1 MKNFEIMSK
10 AQYEAHMTHVNAAA
24 NAFAKILEYAAKVD
38 AEKLSCMNELSKL
51 AADKN
56 VSEAFRAKRSQEVRQ
71 NALRG
76 LEACW
81 LVVEKLFPALG
92 EELAAIT
99 EHLDLNDNRLTAA
112 VRLMTAAGAQ
122 KTGVGSMP
130 SAAVENALVQ
140 PFAGNYE
147 ALMMLRGLAD
157 SVGLGG
163 AVSKIDEHIKII
175 EKAQQFVGM
184 AEHFMY
190 QGTRDPEGDFVQFD
204 IAPYAKAVESVYGF
218 ATTEIPEG
226 LMLAATRR
234 AMGLPV
240 GFPDGFTMEGAKVD
254 GKPVY
259 TVTGEPV

>member
-1 MKNFEIMSK
+1 MRNFEIMSK
-10 AQYEAHMTHVNAAA
+10 AQYDEHMKHVNAAA
-24 NAFAKILEYAAKVD
+24 NAFAKIMEYSAKVD
-38 AEKLSCMNELSKL
+38 AEKLNCMNELSKL

-56 VSEAFRAKRSQEVRQ
+56 ISESFRAKRSQEVQ
-71 NALRG
+71 QEAMRG

-81 LVVEKLFPALG
+81 LVVEKLFPALD
-92 EELAAIT
+92 EELNAIT

-112 VRLMTAAGAQ
+112 VSLMNAAGAQ
-122 KTGVGSMP
+122 KTGIGSMP

-140 PFAGNYE
+140 PFVGNYE

-157 SVGLGG
+157 SVGLAG
-163 AVSKIDEHIKII
+163 AVSKIDEHIKVI

-190 QGTRDPEGDFVQFD
+190 QGTRDPEGDFVQLD
-204 IAPYAKAVESVYGF
+204 LAPYAKAVEIVYGF
-218 ATTEIPEG
+218 ATTEIPEE

-240 GFPDGFTMEGAKVD
+240 TIEGAV
-254 GKPVY
+254 
-259 TVTGEPV
+259 